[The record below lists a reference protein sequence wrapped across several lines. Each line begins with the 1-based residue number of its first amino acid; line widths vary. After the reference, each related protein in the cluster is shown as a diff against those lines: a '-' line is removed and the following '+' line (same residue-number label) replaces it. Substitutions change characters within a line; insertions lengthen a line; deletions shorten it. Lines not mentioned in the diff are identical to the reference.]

1 MRNLMLVPLWLK
13 FATLAFLGVVPVDL
27 QLFSAVENRIA
38 AGPSKIIPGPFHKSF
53 DPCAGG
59 GKQSGVYSQP
69 GGEGDGAVNLKSM
82 LSHFGYARVLSDDGH
97 DALVQ
102 IVERD
107 SWLSLNFQQNIF
119 AAALA
124 GLFRDRGQLGQG

>member
-1 MRNLMLVPLWLK
+1 MRNLMLVSLWLK

-27 QLFSAVENRIA
+27 QLSSAVENRIA
-38 AGPSKIIPGPFHKSF
+38 TRPSKIVPGPFHKGF
-53 DPCAGG
+53 DSCAGG
-59 GKQSGVYSQP
+59 GEQGGVYSQP
-69 GGEGDGAVNLKSM
+69 RGKGDGAMDLKSM
-82 LSHFGYARVLSDDGH
+82 LSHFGYARVLSDDSH
-97 DALVQ
+97 DAFVQ

-107 SWLSLNFQQNIF
+107 TRLSLNFQQNIF

>member
-1 MRNLMLVPLWLK
+1 MRNLMLVSLWLK

-27 QLFSAVENRIA
+27 QLFSAVENRIP
-38 AGPSKIIPGPFHKSF
+38 AGSSKIVPGPFHKGF
-53 DPCAGG
+53 DSCTGG
-59 GKQSGVYSQP
+59 GEQGCVYSQP
-69 GGEGDGAVNLKSM
+69 RGEGDGAMDLKSM

-97 DALVQ
+97 DAFVQ

-107 SWLSLNFQQNIF
+107 AWLSFNFQQNIF

-124 GLFRDRGQLGQG
+124 GLFCDRR